1 MKATV
6 FITRRPDISDPQ
18 GAAVLRG
25 VRDLGYAAVESVRVD
40 KVVTLR
46 LDIEDGEQAR
56 AEIEEM
62 CQKLL
67 ANPVME
73 DYEIVLD
80 PEDSP

>member
-62 CQKLL
+62 CEKLL

>member
-6 FITRRPDISDPQ
+6 FVTRRSDISDPQ

-25 VRDLGYAAVESVRVD
+25 IRDLGYSAVESVRID
-40 KVVTLR
+40 KVITLQ
-46 LDIEDGEQAR
+46 LEIDDTAQAR

-62 CQKLL
+62 CEKLL

-73 DYEIVLD
+73 DYTIVLD
-80 PEDSP
+80 DEGSP

>member
-25 VRDLGYAAVESVRVD
+25 VRDLGYTAVESVRVD

-62 CQKLL
+62 CEKLL